1 MPTIPPV
8 QKVKAVEDFNH
19 QLELE
24 TRFEFLK
31 FLEGCK
37 TQIELNRHAENQ
49 DLLLFE
55 YLKAEAPLPMGRGNK
70 SVRRR
75 HNNRQDP

>member
-1 MPTIPPV
+1 MPTIPPAH
-8 QKVKAVEDFNH
+8 KVKAVEDFNH

-24 TRFEFLK
+24 TRHEFLK
-31 FLEGCK
+31 FLDGCK
-37 TQIELNRHAENQ
+37 TQIELKRQAENQ
-49 DLLLFE
+49 DLFLFE
-55 YLKAEAPLPMGRGNK
+55 YLKTENPNPMGRSTK